1 MNKKSKRHTRDQD
14 GMVFS
19 TNKDLDLNPFAA
31 LAGSADESDAGSMD
45 LRVQLDKKQ
54 ISFEAWETFQLHVDK
69 NISSFKSRPTNANGV
84 PLMHFAQLET
94 EQKEFIEKMG
104 SWWSEFHE
112 AVEKG
117 EI

>member
-1 MNKKSKRHTRDQD
+1 MLSVTHCCWLSMCAVDSGWQLLSLKPCE
-14 GMVFS
+14 V
-19 TNKDLDLNPFAA
+19 A
-31 LAGSADESDAGSMD
+31 SARIIS
-45 LRVQLDKKQ
+45 VQLDKKQ

-84 PLMHFAQLET
+84 PLMHFTQLET